1 MFSKIKSESD
11 NATDNFVRPCVVRMY
26 VSQHLINFPS
36 YPASTAECIKRVP
49 TNFLLPLI
57 EPSAREVFISW
68 NLIERE
74 ERGGTSEENMAQA
87 DRDSKQRQR

>member
-1 MFSKIKSESD
+1 MREE

-74 ERGGTSEENMAQA
+74 ERGG
-87 DRDSKQRQR
+87 DK